1 MRFFSHLPIVF
12 LLFCI
17 TCCKEDAR
25 SNLPNEESN
34 KQYQIK
40 IADISL
46 SLELARLP
54 KQRELGLMHRERLN
68 EKEGMLFIFENPQP
82 QRFWMKNTR
91 IPLDIGYFSEDGRLK
106 ELYQGRPFDLTGLA
120 SQSNSLQFVVELG
133 AGEFARLGIRL
144 GDRLDLEMV
153 IDAIIA
159 SGGNPTDYNL
169 IPPRR

>member
-1 MRFFSHLPIVF
+1 
-12 LLFCI
+12 
-17 TCCKEDAR
+17 
-25 SNLPNEESN
+25 
-34 KQYQIK
+34 
-40 IADISL
+40 
-46 SLELARLP
+46 
-54 KQRELGLMHRERLN
+54 MHRERLN